1 MSLAGV
7 SAVAF
12 DLDWTLCFYSV
23 SVRDGIR
30 RALERLECRGDL
42 LGDLDEAAARY
53 EVVWAEEE
61 AARAPAKRVRERTW
75 VRLLEGQGAD
85 DPDLAASLAEEYA
98 AIRMPSVCLFDG
110 VKELLSDLKG
120 AYRLGLLTNGQ
131 PDMQWPKIKTLGIEG
146 LFDAIVISGEVGIY
160 KPDRRI
166 FEVLLARLGMEAHR
180 TLYVGDSQEMDVA
193 GAKSAG
199 MRSAWVRR
207 NGEGDPAAV
216 PDVSIGRVDELRE
229 VLL

>member
-1 MSLAGV
+1 
-7 SAVAF
+7 
-12 DLDWTLCFYSV
+12 
-23 SVRDGIR
+23 
-30 RALERLECRGDL
+30 
-42 LGDLDEAAARY
+42 
-53 EVVWAEEE
+53 
-61 AARAPAKRVRERTW
+61 
-75 VRLLEGQGAD
+75 
-85 DPDLAASLAEEYA
+85 
-98 AIRMPSVCLFDG
+98 
-110 VKELLSDLKG
+110 VKELLLDLKG

-207 NGEGDPAAV
+207 NGEGDPATA